1 MAHLNK
7 TTISCQS
14 QAAAPWS
21 GRKVE
26 APEDAYD
33 VQPSTR
39 PKVKRN
45 PASGQPSAPCSRP
58 TDPVTTSS
66 ASSIMGCCLDLSKGY
81 LGRQGAW
88 VKGPCTGALCCMRAS
103 NRFFPT
109 LHVKSPVS
117 SVLSSLKRPLSDSVV
132 CLFLLSEVFEY
143 LLTSLLPFPT
153 VIRFYRLSPTRHETW
168 FKQIVWQTVRC
179 FF

>member
-14 QAAAPWS
+14 EAAAPWS

-33 VQPSTR
+33 VLPSTG

-45 PASGQPSAPCSRP
+45 PASGQPSAPCSRA
-58 TDPVTTSS
+58 TEPVTTSP
-66 ASSIMGCCLDLSKGY
+66 ASSIVGCVLISKGY

-88 VKGPCTGALCCMRAS
+88 VKGPCTGALWCMHVS
-103 NRFFPT
+103 SRFFPT

-117 SVLSSLKRPLSDSVV
+117 SVLSSLKWSLSDSVV
-132 CLFLLSEVFEY
+132 CLFLFSEVFEN
-143 LLTSLLPFPT
+143 LPTSLLPSPT
-153 VIRFYRLSPTRHETW
+153 VILFYRLSPARRETW